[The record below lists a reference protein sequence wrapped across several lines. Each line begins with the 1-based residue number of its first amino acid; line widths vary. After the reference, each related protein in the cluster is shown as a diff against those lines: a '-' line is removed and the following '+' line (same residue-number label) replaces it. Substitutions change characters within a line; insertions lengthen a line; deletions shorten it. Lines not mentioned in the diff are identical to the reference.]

1 MVPRTPA
8 PHGRQ
13 IRYKAHGRWIQAK
26 VEELCTPLLQ
36 EAARAVRA
44 VRDVHGAIPAPV
56 AGSTLL
62 GGLLRLVPGAAGE
75 AGVDAAD
82 AVTERLAL
90 GLTAGAQRGS
100 GLSQRPLGGVQVQI
114 AAD

>member
-1 MVPRTPA
+1 VDPRVRPA
-8 PHGRQ
+8 ERAPRSSSSQ
-13 IRYKAHGRWIQAK
+13 WIQAK
-26 VEELCTPLLQ
+26 VEGLFTPLLQ
-36 EAARAVRA
+36 EAARAIRA
-44 VRDVHGAIPAPV
+44 VREVHGATPAPV